1 MNYRRSE
8 KLYKLHIFFERRCPL
23 NLSFRDVIGNRL
35 QSFGHHDSTYCHL
48 KGFRSTTL
56 MRDDDVLNCRLLQ
69 MLGEVFKRKDVY

>member
-1 MNYRRSE
+1 
-8 KLYKLHIFFERRCPL
+8 
-23 NLSFRDVIGNRL
+23 
-35 QSFGHHDSTYCHL
+35 L